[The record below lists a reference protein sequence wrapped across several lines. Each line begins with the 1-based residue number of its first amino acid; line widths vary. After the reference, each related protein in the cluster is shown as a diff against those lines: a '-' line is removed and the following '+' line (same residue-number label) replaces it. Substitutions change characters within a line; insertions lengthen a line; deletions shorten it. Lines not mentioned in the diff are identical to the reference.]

1 MSLEALNQL
10 LDKGQIDDFMGL
22 FDQALRGGGDV
33 TQVFDLSRRLRD
45 TLPMHRSLEA
55 LKRDPEAQRLIAER
69 PLMPKRSLEELLA
82 MPRGSVGRIYGGLL
96 QALGLDPGFY
106 PDPAYFNNLATDA
119 DYVNYRTYATHDLHH
134 VLTGF
139 ALDTTG
145 ELGVISVSIRQ
156 FGCPAFA
163 FTALTVLF
171 AAFMASPV
179 LYTPGQ
185 PDAERVLTGR
195 YKLELIDQGMA
206 IGDAAKPLFAL
217 DWPNLLHRDLEEL
230 RAELGVVPVREGPGS
245 WYSRP
250 DLLAALG

>member
-1 MSLEALNQL
+1 M
-10 LDKGQIDDFMGL
+10 LDKGQINDFMGL

-33 TQVFDLSRRLRD
+33 GQVFDLSRRLRD

-55 LKRDPEAQRLIAER
+55 LQRDPQARRLIAER
-69 PLMPKRSLEELLA
+69 ALMPKHSLEELLA

-96 QALGLDPGFY
+96 QALHLDPGFY
-106 PDPAYFNNLATDA
+106 PDPAYFNKLATDA

-163 FTALTVLF
+163 FLALTTLF
-171 AAFMASPV
+171 ASWMASPV

-185 PDAERVLTGR
+185 PDGERVLTGR
-195 YKLELIDQGMA
+195 YKLELIQQGMA
-206 IGDAAKPLFAL
+206 IGDAAQPLFGL
-217 DWPNLLHRDLEEL
+217 DWPNLLERDLEEL
-230 RAELGVVPVREGPGS
+230 RLELGVEPLREGPGS
-245 WYSRP
+245 WYARP
-250 DLLAALG
+250 DLMAALA

>member
-10 LDKGQIDDFMGL
+10 LEKGQLDDFMGL

-33 TQVFDLSRRLRD
+33 SQVFDLSRRLCD
-45 TLPMHRSLEA
+45 SLPMHRTLEI
-55 LKRDPEAQRLIAER
+55 LKRDPAAQRLIAER
-69 PLMPKRSLEELLA
+69 ALMPKPQLEELLA
-82 MPRGSVGRIYGGLL
+82 LPRGSVGRTYGGLL
-96 QALGLDPGFY
+96 QRLHYDPGFY

-156 FGCPAFA
+156 YGCPAFA
-163 FTALTVLF
+163 FLALTSLF
-171 AAFMASPV
+171 ASWMASPV

-185 PDAERVLTGR
+185 PDAERVLTAR
-195 YKLELIDQGMA
+195 YRLELIDRGMA

-217 DWPNLLHRDLEEL
+217 DWPNLLSRDLEEL
-230 RAELGVVPVREGPGS
+230 RQELGVEPLREGPGS

-250 DLLAALG
+250 ELMAALG